1 MTKWDI
7 LYIIKSILIIYINNF
22 SKTYKCTEDTTS
34 RDSDSLIHEYVEATQ
49 SMYCWNHPKVRENW
63 KTVCAAV
70 TLLIVGIGLLGM
82 GAFAVAEPEN
92 GLQGAVFFVAG
103 MICFVPGAYHVVYIW
118 LAARGQRGYDFYHLP
133 LFTWFYLYLN
143 LMFKSRCEQ
152 MGSWKAIATASGF
165 ACGGK
170 FLLANNINLNY
181 WHINYWIH
189 P

>member
-1 MTKWDI
+1 MTRPFGNNDKRFSIDDAFEEETDEA
-7 LYIIKSILIIYINNF
+7 IKVYGATGDRSPMKTKYKNGGDFI
-22 SKTYKCTEDTTS
+22 SGKTYKCTEDTTS

-49 SMYCWNHPKVRENW
+49 SIYCWNHPKVRENW

-70 TLLIVGIGLLGM
+70 VLLIVGVGLLGM

-133 LFTWFYLYLN
+133 LFT
-143 LMFKSRCEQ
+143 
-152 MGSWKAIATASGF
+152 
-165 ACGGK
+165 
-170 FLLANNINLNY
+170 
-181 WHINYWIH
+181 
-189 P
+189 